1 MAKDFY
7 EVLGV
12 KKDASADDIKKAYR
26 QLALKFH
33 PDVNKSKEAEEKF
46 KEINEAYAVLSDPE
60 KKKQYDAFGPEGFNQ
75 RYTEQDIF
83 RGFDFEKIFRDMGI
97 DFGGSQFGGSIFD
110 NLFGFSGA
118 QQRGADV
125 GNDILAEARISLK
138 DAVLGTKKS
147 IRVRHVVKCPV
158 CNGTGSEGGRVVK
171 CPTCNGS
178 GQVSTTRRSMFG
190 IIQTVSAC
198 PTCGGRGT
206 VPEKPCR
213 SCGGTG
219 KKVADNSLEVSI
231 PKGVDNGTR
240 LRLRGMGDYGRDRS
254 GDLYIDIA
262 VEQDKT
268 FRRKGYDIVTEVHVP
283 FYVFLLGGTI
293 TVPTLTGTTEVKI
306 KELQQPG
313 ENIVLRGLGVP
324 YSNTAGDEILKLKVD
339 IPKRMTKEQKEMI
352 QKFAALDGK
361 KKLFGVF

>member
-7 EVLGV
+7 EVLGL
-12 KKDASADDIKKAYR
+12 KKDASAEDIKKAYR

-33 PDVNKSKEAEEKF
+33 PDVNKSKEAEENF

-110 NLFGFSGA
+110 NLFGFSSA
-118 QQRGADV
+118 QQHGADV

-147 IRVRHVVKCPV
+147 IRVRHVVKCPA
-158 CNGTGSEGGRVVK
+158 
-171 CPTCNGS
+171 CNGS

-268 FRRKGYDIVTEVHVP
+268 FKRKGYDIVTEVHVP
-283 FYVFLLGGTI
+283 FYVFLLGGRI
-293 TVPTLTGTTEVKI
+293 TVPTLTGTTEIQI

-313 ENIVLRGLGVP
+313 ENVVLKGLGVP
-324 YSNTAGDEILKLKVD
+324 YSNTAGNEILKLRVD
-339 IPKRMTKEQKEMI
+339 IPKKMTKEQREMI